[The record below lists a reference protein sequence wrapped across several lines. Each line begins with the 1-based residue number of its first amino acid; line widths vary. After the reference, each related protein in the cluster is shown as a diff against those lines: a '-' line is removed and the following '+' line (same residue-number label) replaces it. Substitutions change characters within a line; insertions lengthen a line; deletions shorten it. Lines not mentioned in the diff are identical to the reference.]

1 MGRGLPVRAVTELA
15 VIVALATLVVGI
27 VTVLGL
33 HLLPTVKLQ
42 LAGLALLA
50 VVLPLAAV
58 LTSGW
63 VMFHMGADLKI
74 LAVASASATAAVG
87 AGLLLARSI
96 SRRIDRLR
104 ATSSLLSA
112 GDLSA
117 RAPESGPRELAELG
131 ASFNEMAGNIEHL
144 FDARRQLVA
153 WASHDLRTPIASMQ
167 AMLEAVEDGLADSE
181 DYLPLLRE
189 QVGRLG
195 MLVEDLFEL
204 ARIDAGLLTLELRE
218 ASINRVVESCLRG
231 LEPEAR
237 AKHVRLEAR
246 IGEPALA
253 VCAPDKVERVLF
265 NLLAN
270 SLRHTPS
277 DGSVAVVVEPL
288 TEELR
293 ITVEDT
299 GEGIA
304 PELRRR
310 MFDRFWRGDRARSS
324 EKAGG
329 GLGLAIAQGL
339 VEAQGGRI
347 WAESRPEGGARVSF
361 TLPAA
366 A

>member
-1 MGRGLPVRAVTELA
+1 VTELA
-15 VIVALATLVVGI
+15 VIVALASLGVGI

-104 ATSSLLSA
+104 STSSRLA
-112 GDLSA
+112 EGDLSA
-117 RAPESGPRELAELG
+117 RASESGPRELAELG
-131 ASFNEMAGNIEHL
+131 ASFNEMASNVEQL

-167 AMLEAVEDGLADSE
+167 AMLEAVEDGLAEAD
-181 DYLPLLRE
+181 DYLPELRS
-189 QVGRLG
+189 QVERLG

-204 ARIDAGLLTLELRE
+204 ARIDAGLLTVELHE
-218 ASINRVVESCLRG
+218 ISIDSVVESCLRG

-246 IGEPALA
+246 IEAPARA
-253 VCAPDKVERVLF
+253 VCAPEKVERVLF

-277 DGSVAVVVEPL
+277 DGSVAVVVEPVSQ
-288 TEELR
+288 ELR

-304 PELRRR
+304 PELLRR

-324 EKAGG
+324 GRAGG

-347 WAESRPEGGARVSF
+347 WAESRPGGGARVSF

>member
-1 MGRGLPVRAVTELA
+1 MSELA
-15 VIVALATLVVGI
+15 VIVAFATLGVG
-27 VTVLGL
+27 VATVLAL

-63 VMFHMGADLKI
+63 VMFHMGSDVKI

-87 AGLLLARSI
+87 AGLLVARSI

-104 ATSSLLSA
+104 STSSRLA
-112 GDLSA
+112 EGDLSA

-131 ASFNEMAGNIEHL
+131 TSFNEMANNIEHL

-167 AMLEAVEDGLADSE
+167 ALLEAVEDGLADSE
-181 DYLPLLRE
+181 EYLPLLRE
-189 QVGRLG
+189 QLARLG
-195 MLVEDLFEL
+195 ILVEDLFEL
-204 ARIDAGLLTLELRE
+204 ARIDAGLLTFELRE
-218 ASINRVVESCLRG
+218 APIDRVVESCLRG
-231 LEPEAR
+231 IEPEAR

-246 IGEPALA
+246 IDEPTLA

-265 NLLAN
+265 NLLTN

-277 DGSVAVVVEPL
+277 DGSVAVLVEPVR
-288 TEELR
+288 EEVR

-304 PELRRR
+304 PELRSR

-324 EKAGG
+324 GKAGG

-347 WAESRPEGGARVSF
+347 WAESRPGGGARVSF

>member
-1 MGRGLPVRAVTELA
+1 VSELA
-15 VIVALATLVVGI
+15 VIVALATLGAGI
-27 VTVLGL
+27 ATVIGL
-33 HLLPTVKLQ
+33 HFLPTVRLQ

-63 VMFHMGADLKI
+63 VMFHMGSDVKI

-104 ATSSLLSA
+104 ATSSLLA
-112 GDLSA
+112 EGDLSA
-117 RAPESGPRELAELG
+117 RAPENGPRELAELG
-131 ASFNEMAGNIEHL
+131 ASFNEMANNVEQL

-167 AMLEAVEDGLADSE
+167 AMLEAVEDGLADSA
-181 DYLPLLRE
+181 DYLPALSE
-189 QVGRLG
+189 QVRRLG
-195 MLVEDLFEL
+195 TLVEDLFEL
-204 ARIDAGLLTLELRE
+204 ARIEAGLLTVELRE
-218 ASINRVVESCLRG
+218 TPIDRVVESCLRG

-246 IGEPALA
+246 IAPSARA
-253 VCAPDKVERVLF
+253 VCAPEKVERVLF
-265 NLLAN
+265 NLLTN

-277 DGSVAVVVEPL
+277 DGSVAVVVEPVRK
-288 TEELR
+288 EVR

-304 PELRRR
+304 PELLRR
-310 MFDRFWRGDRARSS
+310 MFDRFWRGDRARST
-324 EKAGG
+324 ETAGG

-347 WAESRPEGGARVSF
+347 WAESRPGGGARVSF
-361 TLPAA
+361 TLPTAA
-366 A
+366 